1 MTEGH
6 RVAGDKSPEQIQ
18 QEIEG
23 ARQAL
28 AASLDQ
34 LVERTSPK
42 RLADQGKQK
51 AMAWAATPT
60 GLAVLGGLGAITAFL
75 IVRKIRSH
83 G

>member
-1 MTEGH
+1 M
-6 RVAGDKSPEQIQ
+6 AGDKSPEQIQ

-42 RLADQGKQK
+42 RLADQGKQR
-51 AMAWAATPT
+51 AVAWSKSST
-60 GLAVLGGLGAITAFL
+60 GMAVLGGVGVITAFL
-75 IVRKIRSH
+75 LVRSIRSR

>member
-1 MTEGH
+1 MAAD
-6 RVAGDKSPEQIQ
+6 RSPEQIQ
-18 QEIEG
+18 QEIER

-28 AASLDQ
+28 AVSLDQ

-51 AMAWAATPT
+51 AIAWARTPT
-60 GLAVLGGLGAITAFL
+60 GMAVLGTVGALAAFL

>member
-1 MTEGH
+1 M
-6 RVAGDKSPEQIQ
+6 AGDKSPEQIQ

-34 LVERTSPK
+34 LVARTSPK
-42 RLADQGKQK
+42 RLADQGKAK
-51 AMAWAATPT
+51 ALAWAQTPT
-60 GLAVLGGLGAITAFL
+60 GIGVLGGIGVVTAFL
-75 IVRKIRSH
+75 VVRKIRSR

>member
-1 MTEGH
+1 M
-6 RVAGDKSPEQIQ
+6 AGDKSPEQIQ

-28 AASLDQ
+28 ATSLDQ

-42 RLADQGKQK
+42 RLADQGKQR
-51 AMAWAATPT
+51 ALAWAKTPT
-60 GLAVLGGLGAITAFL
+60 GMAVLGGVGVVAAFL
-75 IVRKIRSH
+75 MVRKFRSH

>member
-1 MTEGH
+1 M
-6 RVAGDKSPEQIQ
+6 AGDKSPEQIQ

-51 AMAWAATPT
+51 AVAWTKTPT
-60 GLAVLGGLGAITAFL
+60 GLAVLGGIGVVTAFL
-75 IVRKIRSH
+75 VVRKIRSR

>member
-1 MTEGH
+1 MT
-6 RVAGDKSPEQIQ
+6 GDKSPEQIQ

-51 AMAWAATPT
+51 AIAWTKTPT
-60 GLAVLGGLGAITAFL
+60 GMAVLGGVGVITAFL
-75 IVRKIRSH
+75 IVRKIRSR

>member
-1 MTEGH
+1 M
-6 RVAGDKSPEQIQ
+6 AGDKSPEQIQ
-18 QEIEG
+18 HEIEG

-28 AASLDQ
+28 ARSLDQ

-51 AMAWAATPT
+51 ALAWSKSPT
-60 GLAVLGGLGAITAFL
+60 GIAVIGGIGVVTAFL
-75 IVRKIRSH
+75 IVRKFRSH